1 VSQLSVTDLPNRP
14 TTALQ
19 VLELLEPLNV
29 RAKELK
35 RRENERHGTPWET
48 RHRMANGI
56 EAAVGLTQ
64 VQMTVL
70 HHAQSGHF
78 LGRSADDPTKVIRLD
93 FPKVAGLAPE
103 TDMTFAQ
110 ESYEVFARTGLL
122 LQAQFQ
128 VERMMEDLL
137 RALRRPIKGL
147 EHNARDLLQHARVSA
162 PVRKASWV
170 YLPLL
175 MRNTLHNG
183 GFHGRSNRQI
193 TVGKTKYVFKKD
205 RRFEQAGWHHI
216 THALSA
222 ELDVLDELLASPTLV
237 QLGLV
242 PDRFAFLLDNGY
254 LPRRSVYVS

>member
-1 VSQLSVTDLPNRP
+1 MADLPERP

-35 RRENERHGTPWET
+35 RRENEQRGTPWET

-64 VQMTVL
+64 VHMNVL
-70 HHAQSGHF
+70 HHARSGHF
-78 LGRSADDPTKVIRLD
+78 FGRSADAPAKVIPLD
-93 FPKVAGLAPE
+93 FPQVAGLAPE

-110 ESYEVFARTGLL
+110 ESYEVFARMGLL
-122 LQAQFQ
+122 LQVQFQ

-137 RALRRPIKGL
+137 RALGRPAKGL
-147 EHNARDLLQHARVSA
+147 ERNARDLLQHARVSA

-175 MRNTLHNG
+175 MRNTQHNG
-183 GFHGRSNRQI
+183 GFHGRPNRQI
-193 TVGKTKYVFKKD
+193 TVGHTKYVFRKD

-216 THALSA
+216 AHALSA
-222 ELDVLDELLASPTLV
+222 ELDVLDELLASPTLE

-254 LPRRSVYVS
+254 LPLRDVYVN

>member
-1 VSQLSVTDLPNRP
+1 MPGLPKRP

-19 VLELLEPLNV
+19 VLELLEPLNT
-29 RAKELK
+29 RAKNLK
-35 RRENERHGTPWET
+35 RRENEQRGTPWET

-56 EAAVGLTQ
+56 EAAVGLA
-64 VQMTVL
+64 QMQMNVL
-70 HHAQSGHF
+70 HSAQSGHF
-78 LGRSADDPTKVIRLD
+78 FGRSSAEDPTKMIRLD

-110 ESYEVFARTGLL
+110 ETYEVSTRMGLL

-128 VERMMEDLL
+128 VERMIEDLL
-137 RALRRPIKGL
+137 RALGRPTKGL
-147 EHNARDLLQHARVSA
+147 ERNARDLLQHAGASA
-162 PVRKASWV
+162 PFRNASWV

-183 GFHGRSNRQI
+183 GFHGRANRQI
-193 TVGKTKYVFKKD
+193 TVGDTMYVFRKD

-216 THALSA
+216 AHALSA
-222 ELDVLDELLASPTLV
+222 ELDVLDELLSSPTLER
-237 QLGLV
+237 LGLV

-254 LPRRSVYVS
+254 LPRRNVYVS

>member
-1 VSQLSVTDLPNRP
+1 MADLPERP

-19 VLELLEPLNV
+19 VLELLEPLNL

-35 RRENERHGTPWET
+35 RRENEQRGTPWET

-64 VQMTVL
+64 VHMNVL
-70 HHAQSGHF
+70 HHAVSGHF
-78 LGRSADDPTKVIRLD
+78 FGRSADDPAKVIRLD

-103 TDMTFAQ
+103 TDLTFAQ
-110 ESYEVFARTGLL
+110 ESYEVFARMGLL

-137 RALRRPIKGL
+137 RALGRPVQRL
-147 EHNARDLLQHARVSA
+147 ERNTRDLLEFARVSA

-193 TVGKTKYVFKKD
+193 TVGHTKYVFRQD

-216 THALSA
+216 AHALSA
-222 ELDVLDELLASPTLV
+222 ELDVLDELLASPTLE

-242 PDRFAFLLDNGY
+242 PDRFAFLLDNGH
-254 LPRRSVYVS
+254 LPRRNVYVN